1 MTTQIVGRAL
11 LVDDDDSWREILKE
25 ILEDEGFQVNVAST
39 LAEADKALKEFSHRV
54 AVVDLSLGGT
64 DHRNQEGL
72 EVLEL
77 LGSRDPNC
85 QAILLTGY
93 ATVELAVSVITEGKA
108 KTCLRKESFSR
119 AEFCQLLNKAANS
132 APPTTAVA
140 GAAAQKSSRRGKGLV
155 VEDDAGWRE
164 LLTELVEE
172 GGLAVVSCSSFAEAR
187 GHLERESFDI
197 TIVDLELSSSVK
209 PENQDGLELLQVA
222 RKVGAPAVVVSGTG
236 TPDTVERAFQE
247 NGVKGFFEK
256 HSFDRQSFLEL
267 VVGCLK
273 PSVLESLTERER
285 EVLDLLAE
293 GLTNQ
298 QIADKL
304 FISTNTV
311 KRHLKA
317 VFDKL
322 EVSNRAAAAA
332 IVTRQG

>member
-1 MTTQIVGRAL
+1 MTSQIIGRAL

-39 LAEADKALKEFSHRV
+39 LSEADKALKEFSHRV

-77 LGSRDPNC
+77 LAGRDPNC
-85 QAILLTGY
+85 QSILLTGY

-119 AEFCQLLNKAANS
+119 AEFRQMLNKAVKS
-132 APPTTAVA
+132 APPVTTTTA
-140 GAAAQKSSRRGKGLV
+140 AAPQRSSRRGKGLI

-164 LLTELVEE
+164 LITELLEEE
-172 GGLAVVSCSSFAEAR
+172 GLTVVSCGSFAEAR
-187 GHLERESFDI
+187 GHLERESFEI
-197 TIVDLELSSSVK
+197 TIVDLELSSSVNA
-209 PENQDGLELLQVA
+209 ENQDGLELLQVA
-222 RKVGAPAVVVSGTG
+222 QKVGAPAVVVSGTG
-236 TPDTVERAFQE
+236 TPDIVERAFQE

-256 HSFDRQSFLEL
+256 HSFDRQAFLEL
-267 VVGCLK
+267 VDSCLK